1 MAASFPH
8 FMYGSDII
16 QQYVTG
22 LKPNM
27 SAHESYVHVEP
38 VRFITDSFHREILD
52 NILVF
57 NVNMF

>member
-38 VRFITDSFHREILD
+38 VRFIIWKFSI
-52 NILVF
+52 IYYVVF